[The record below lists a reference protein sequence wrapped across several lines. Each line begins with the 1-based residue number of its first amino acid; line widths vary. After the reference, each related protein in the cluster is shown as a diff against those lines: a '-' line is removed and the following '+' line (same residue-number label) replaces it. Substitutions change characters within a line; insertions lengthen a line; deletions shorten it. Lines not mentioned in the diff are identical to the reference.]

1 MSETKEK
8 KAAPKKAAATTKKT
22 AEPKQPTVV
31 VFISAEHEP
40 VQFHIR
46 DRYAHRREDGRLR
59 WRFSPEEAELVRR
72 HHYVQMGRVI
82 EVDND

>member
-1 MSETKEK
+1 MSETK
-8 KAAPKKAAATTKKT
+8 PKKAAAKKS
-22 AEPKQPTVV
+22 APAKAAPKAPTVV
-31 VFISAEHEP
+31 TFISAEHEP

-82 EVDND
+82 EE